1 MSSSIAEFQ
10 QQQIYYGRPLY
21 SRDANARYFP
31 LFFARIRQLAAIII
45 ALGFGFGL
53 WFGVSNYT
61 APRPSYHYPAGM
73 TYIGNGIYQL
83 PDGTYTG
90 DIPQGTDT
98 SYWNNVVYPKGY
110 PYGFSGG
117 TMNNPTYFYNAITG
131 AYGSLGGGE
140 DLQATVANQE
150 KQIEAL
156 TAGLQKV
163 SAQLEVSKA
172 APQTVLNNQ

>member
-1 MSSSIAEFQ
+1 MKNSSSIVEFQ
-10 QQQIYYGRPLY
+10 QQQIYGWPLC
-21 SRDANARYFP
+21 SRDLNARRSL
-31 LFFARIRQLAAIII
+31 LFFARIKQLAAIII

-61 APRPSYHYPAGM
+61 APRPSYLYPAGM

-98 SYWNNVVYPKGY
+98 SYWNNIVYPRGY

-117 TMNNPTYFYNAITG
+117 TMNNPMYYYNAITG
-131 AYGSLGGGE
+131 AYGSLGAYEGG
-140 DLQATVANQE
+140 
-150 KQIEAL
+150 KQLI
-156 TAGLQKV
+156 TPKDSTSQVHGIGD
-163 SAQLEVSKA
+163 
-172 APQTVLNNQ
+172 